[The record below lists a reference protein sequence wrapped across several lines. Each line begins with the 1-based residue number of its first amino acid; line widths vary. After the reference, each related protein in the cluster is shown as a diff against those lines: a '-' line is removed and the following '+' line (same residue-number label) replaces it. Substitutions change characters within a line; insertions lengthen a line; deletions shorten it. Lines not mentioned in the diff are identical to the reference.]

1 MKQIKKAEQQLIV
14 ALNRLQEIN
23 FTDVMDK
30 VAVGA
35 MSGSTSGVNPG
46 TDRERYFSFNLANY
60 SFAVN
65 ASHFCEVF
73 VAPAIAPL
81 PNAPDI
87 LMGLFNVRGI
97 LVPVYQLHGMLHQD
111 VPAHRTVF
119 CIGKGEHTVGILT
132 DNLPSSV
139 NLPGIKNVK
148 TRQAKPGEETFSK
161 ERFSEES
168 FSEKRFSE
176 EKQNDSLP
184 DLIRAMIVAETLENN
199 KNYLLL
205 DGSQVA
211 EQLLMLSL
219 KQPFRAPTSKSGSAP
234 VFY

>member
-1 MKQIKKAEQQLIV
+1 MKQNKKAEQQLIA
-14 ALNRLQEIN
+14 ALNHLQGIN

-30 VAVGA
+30 VPL
-35 MSGSTSGVNPG
+35 GSLSRVISEP
-46 TDRERYFSFNLANY
+46 DRERYFSFNLASY

-65 ASHFCEVF
+65 ANHFCEVF

-81 PNAPDI
+81 PNAPEI
-87 LMGLFNVRGI
+87 LMGLCNVRGI
-97 LVPVYQLHGMLHQD
+97 LVPVYQLHGLLHQNI
-111 VPAHRTVF
+111 PAHRTIF

-139 NLPGIKNVK
+139 SLPRVK
-148 TRQAKPGEETFSK
+148 DVKASEAKLT
-161 ERFSEES
+161 
-168 FSEKRFSE
+168 
-176 EKQNDSLP
+176 DSLP
-184 DLIRAMIVAETLENN
+184 YFIRTLVIAEAPENN

-205 DGSQVA
+205 DGARVA

-219 KQPFRAPTSKSGSAP
+219 RQPTPASASKGNSAQ

>member
-1 MKQIKKAEQQLIV
+1 MKQNKKAEQQLIV
-14 ALNRLQEIN
+14 ALNRLQGIN
-23 FTDVMDK
+23 FADVMDK
-30 VAVGA
+30 VPV
-35 MSGSTSGVNPG
+35 SSLNSSISGVRSEPG
-46 TDRERYFSFNLANY
+46 HERYFSFNLTTY

-81 PNAPDI
+81 PNAPEI
-87 LMGLFNVRGI
+87 LLGLCNVRGI
-97 LVPVYQLHGMLHQD
+97 LVPVYQLHGLLHQNI
-111 VPAHRTVF
+111 PAHRTIF

-139 NLPGIKNVK
+139 SLPRIKDVK
-148 TRQAKPGEETFSK
+148 ASK
-161 ERFSEES
+161 E
-168 FSEKRFSE
+168 KLT
-176 EKQNDSLP
+176 DSLP
-184 DLIRAMIVAETLENN
+184 DFIKALVVAEVPENN

-205 DGSQVA
+205 DGARVA

-219 KQPFRAPTSKSGSAP
+219 KQPTPASTSKGRSAP